1 MLCTKIC
8 HQLTTMFQFTFSQ
21 YWNPITWIT
30 LTYRTIYY
38 IEKKAKDFLES
49 SYSEIVFGA
58 FSPLCKAKLALP
70 TSLLC
75 HFLPGFFSHFRL
87 RPPRD
92 SLSKSFLSRVHAVV
106 CYFCCNLLCTFSN
119 TTMKLH
125 PCLNTAVSCLDLPYG
140 HIYLVCIPLKVR
152 MHSHFLLRWEFC
164 NRFHKKEY

>member
-1 MLCTKIC
+1 MAEKTVTLGKDFIRMLCTKKC
-8 HQLTTMFQFTFSQ
+8 HQLTTMFLFTFSQ

-58 FSPLCKAKLALP
+58 FSPLCKAKLVLP

-92 SLSKSFLSRVHAVV
+92 SLSKSFLSRVHAV
-106 CYFCCNLLCTFSN
+106 
-119 TTMKLH
+119 H
-125 PCLNTAVSCLDLPYG
+125 PSVETHLCLNFEVHEKTLCGYILNP
-140 HIYLVCIPLKVR
+140 
-152 MHSHFLLRWEFC
+152 FC
-164 NRFHKKEY
+164 YTVGGS